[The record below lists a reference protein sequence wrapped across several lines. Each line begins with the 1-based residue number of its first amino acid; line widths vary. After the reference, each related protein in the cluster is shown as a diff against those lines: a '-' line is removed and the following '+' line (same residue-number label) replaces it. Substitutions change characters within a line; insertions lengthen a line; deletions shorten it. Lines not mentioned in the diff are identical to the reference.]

1 MQLELLVHIFKLKL
15 QLAPSPLYY
24 YCTNH
29 SGMGGEIQIIERVD
43 VIQDAGGN
51 VLLDGTDSSISAIL
65 LEDGF
70 ELRQEALM
78 PTRSSHIRLD
88 QSASDGTDQN
98 ANIILEDG
106 VDTSGTSVILSES
119 DDRVEEEVIDNKG
132 DRFLL
137 EVTTL
142 SDFLDKQV
150 QQIKC
155 TSR

>member
-1 MQLELLVHIFKLKL
+1 
-15 QLAPSPLYY
+15 
-24 YCTNH
+24 
-29 SGMGGEIQIIERVD
+29 
-43 VIQDAGGN
+43 
-51 VLLDGTDSSISAIL
+51 
-65 LEDGF
+65 
-70 ELRQEALM
+70 M

-106 VDTSGTSVILSES
+106 VDTSGTSVLLSES
-119 DDRVEEEVIDNKG
+119 DDRVEEEGIDNKG

-142 SDFLDKQV
+142 SDFSGQTSSTNRV
-150 QQIKC
+150 FC